1 MQNISDFIKEIR
13 QSRNL
18 KQKDIAL
25 AMNMSPSYLSH
36 IEFGRKPIPHDFIS
50 RLHDVV
56 PLNTIELTTL
66 TKIIANS
73 EKQKKFSNIESIKRE
88 LRLIVDK
95 LLLKLSQG
103 ISDLNLIEEIKD
115 ILNIIQEFFDNKSN
129 DATFFED
136 MKAI

>member
-25 AMNMSPSYLSH
+25 ALNMSPSYLSH

-66 TKIIANS
+66 TKIIAES
-73 EKQKKFSNIESIKRE
+73 EKQKKFASIDSIKRE

-95 LLLKLSQG
+95 LLLKLTQG
-103 ISDLNLIEEIKD
+103 ISDMKLIEEIKD
-115 ILNIIQEFFDNKSN
+115 ILNIIEIMFQGSKTDT
-129 DATFFED
+129 TFL
-136 MKAI
+136 KI